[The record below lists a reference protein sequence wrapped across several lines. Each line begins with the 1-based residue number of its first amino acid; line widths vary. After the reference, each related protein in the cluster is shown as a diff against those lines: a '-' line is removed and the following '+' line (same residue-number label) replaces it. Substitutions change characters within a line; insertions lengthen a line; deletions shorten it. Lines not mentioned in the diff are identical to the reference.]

1 MISFGIGMLLAMF
14 AGGMDGAD
22 SSLSTLIWTS
32 LASIA
37 IMIRGVYVM
46 NKNGQ
51 LQ

>member
-1 MISFGIGMLLAMF
+1 MISFGIGMLLAIF

-22 SSLSTLIWTS
+22 SSLSPLIWTS
-32 LASIA
+32 LASVA
-37 IMIRGVYVM
+37 FMIRGVYVI

>member
-1 MISFGIGMLLAMF
+1 MISFGIGMLLAMV
-14 AGGMDGAD
+14 AYGMDGID

-37 IMIRGVYVM
+37 FMIRGIIVM
-46 NKNGQ
+46 NKNAQ